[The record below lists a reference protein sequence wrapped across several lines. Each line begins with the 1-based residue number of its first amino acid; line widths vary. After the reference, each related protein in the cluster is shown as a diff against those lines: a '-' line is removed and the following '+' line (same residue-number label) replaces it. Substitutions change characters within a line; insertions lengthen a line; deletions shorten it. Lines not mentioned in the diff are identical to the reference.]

1 MVTAMSENLLEN
13 ARRMHRSGNFA
24 EAVRLYAEVLRLDPR
39 QFEALYALGYLR
51 FQAGQ
56 YGDAERLMRQA
67 VEINPR
73 MAEAHF
79 IQGCCLHRLN
89 RIEDALTAFDR
100 AVANKP
106 VFVEA
111 LINRGAA
118 LMALNRHNE
127 ALKDFRAVIAV
138 NPTIAGVWSNCG
150 GILQN
155 LNRHEE
161 ALACLDRALAIDPNL
176 TEALANRAAALMA
189 LKRFGDAAG
198 AFEKLLRAHPDLPDV
213 HGLLVFCRLQA
224 CDWRRLTQD
233 RADIAAGLAAGKSV
247 IQTLINARLSGS
259 PADQF
264 QCARIFARRWPAS
277 PNPLWR
283 GEPYHHDKIRVAY
296 ISADFRDHATSWLA
310 AGLFE
315 HHDKSRFETLA
326 VSLYADDGSEMR
338 VRIRS
343 AFDAF
348 IDAER
353 ITDAEI
359 ARILRQTEVD
369 IAVDLMG
376 FASGCRPGI
385 LALRPAPLQ
394 VSYLGYPG
402 SMGASYVDY
411 ILADRIVIPPEH
423 RRFYTEKIAVLPDTY
438 QCNDSKRRIAEK
450 TPSRAEAGLPAEGF
464 VFCCFNDN
472 SKITPEI
479 FDVWMR
485 LLKDVDGSVL
495 WLLENNPEATR
506 NLRLEAEARAVDGD
520 RLIFAAQ
527 AKQAEHLARHRLA
540 DIFLDTLPY
549 GAHTTA
555 SDSLWAGLPVLT
567 CMGTSFAGR
576 VAASLL
582 HAIGMPELI
591 ASSLEDY
598 AALAL
603 KLARDP
609 TGLAAVRTKL
619 ARHRDSYPLF
629 DTARFTRN
637 FEAALATMHAR
648 RRNGEPPE
656 HFELP

>member
-106 VFVEA
+106 LFVEA

-155 LNRHEE
+155 LNLHEE

-198 AFEKLLRAHPDLPDV
+198 AFEKLLKAHPDLPDV

-233 RADIAAGLAAGKSV
+233 RVDIAASVAAGKSV
-247 IQTLINARLSGS
+247 IQTLINARLSNS
-259 PADQF
+259 PADQL

-326 VSLYADDGSEMR
+326 VSLYADDGSETR
-338 VRIRS
+338 ARIKGT
-343 AFDAF
+343 FDAF

-353 ITDAEI
+353 RTDAEI

-394 VSYLGYPG
+394 VGYLGYPG

-411 ILADRIVIPPEH
+411 ILADRIVIPAEH

-506 NLRLEAEARAVDGD
+506 NLRLEAEARAVDGG

-527 AKQAEHLARHRLA
+527 AQQAEHLARHRLA

-582 HAIGMPELI
+582 HAVGMPELI

-609 TGLAAVRTKL
+609 TGLAAVRSKL
-619 ARHRDSYPLF
+619 ARHRGTYPLF

-637 FEAALATMHAR
+637 FEAVLAAMHAR

-656 HFELP
+656 HFALP

>member
-1 MVTAMSENLLEN
+1 MSEILLQN
-13 ARRMHRSGNFA
+13 ARRMHRAGNFA
-24 EAVRLYAEVLRLDPR
+24 EAVRLYGEVLRLNPH
-39 QFEALYALGYLR
+39 QFEALYALGFLR
-51 FQAGQ
+51 FQSAQ
-56 YGDAERLMRQA
+56 YGEAERLMSEA
-67 VEINPR
+67 VKINPG
-73 MAEAHF
+73 MAEAYF
-79 IQGCCLHRLN
+79 VQGCCLHRLG
-89 RIEDALTAFDR
+89 RIEDALAAFDR

-106 VFVEA
+106 LFVEA

-127 ALKDFRAVIAV
+127 ALKDFRNVIAV
-138 NPTIAGVWSNCG
+138 NPAIAGVWSNCG

-161 ALACLDRALAIDPNL
+161 ALACFDRALAINPDL

-198 AFEKLLRAHPDLPDV
+198 AFEKLLKVHPDFPDV

-233 RADIAAGLAAGKSV
+233 RADIAAGVAAGKSV
-247 IQTLINARLSGS
+247 VQTLINARLSNS
-259 PADQF
+259 PADQL

-283 GEPYHHDKIRVAY
+283 GEPYQHDKIRVAY

-315 HHDKSRFETLA
+315 RHDKSRFETLA

-338 VRIRS
+338 ARIRG

-353 ITDAEI
+353 KTDGQI
-359 ARILRQTEVD
+359 AGFLRQTEVD
-369 IAVDLMG
+369 IAIDLMG

-385 LALRPAPLQ
+385 LALRPAPVQ

-402 SMGASYVDY
+402 TMAASFVDY
-411 ILADRIVIPPEH
+411 ILADRIVIPDEH
-423 RRFYTEKIAVLPDTY
+423 RSFYTEKIAILPDTY
-438 QCNDSKRRIAEK
+438 QCNDSKRRIAER
-450 TPSRAEAGLPAEGF
+450 TPSRAEAGLPARGF

-479 FDVWMR
+479 FEVWMQ
-485 LLKDVDGSVL
+485 LLKYVDGSVL

-506 NLRLEAEARAVDGD
+506 NLRLEAEARAVDSG
-520 RLIFAAQ
+520 RLIFAPHM
-527 AKQAEHLARHRLA
+527 KQAEHLARHRLA
-540 DIFLDTLPY
+540 DLFLDTLPY

-567 CMGTSFAGR
+567 CMGTSFPGR

-591 ASSLEDY
+591 THSLEDY

-603 KLARDP
+603 KLARDQ
-609 TGLAAVRTKL
+609 TGLAAIRAKL
-619 ARHRDSYPLF
+619 ARHRDARPLF

-648 RRNGEPPE
+648 RQNGESPAD
-656 HFELP
+656 FAVM